1 MFLFAEQDADVVVQE
16 PLQSTFLHAILFCNM
31 CRLCRGERTGKLADN
46 GLLLAIQYHFAD
58 YVLYAQSGLLEILRQ
73 PYGTFHS
80 QQINVGFIAFTTS
93 PPCQLNNQTETDDVY
108 FQLAIN
114 ADNRVIPFTVA

>member
-16 PLQSTFLHAILFCNM
+16 PLQSTYLHAILFCNM

-58 YVLYAQSGLLEILRQ
+58 YVLYAQRGLLEIFRQ

-80 QQINVGFIAFTTS
+80 QQVNVGFIAFTTS